1 MLARNLIW
9 YCYRKSYIAHTTYRL
24 VSYLL
29 ADNYK
34 LICRLRRFPKS
45 AVGLANEKTE
55 VSAKYNNQ
63 HYVHMNVAVSTL
75 TILGTGHYLS
85 PGGEE
90 GGGV

>member
-1 MLARNLIW
+1 M
-9 YCYRKSYIAHTTYRL
+9 
-24 VSYLL
+24 
-29 ADNYK
+29 
-34 LICRLRRFPKS
+34 RRFPKS

-85 PGGEE
+85 PGGGRGWRSLGGSLDFWEKTE
-90 GGGV
+90 GISHN